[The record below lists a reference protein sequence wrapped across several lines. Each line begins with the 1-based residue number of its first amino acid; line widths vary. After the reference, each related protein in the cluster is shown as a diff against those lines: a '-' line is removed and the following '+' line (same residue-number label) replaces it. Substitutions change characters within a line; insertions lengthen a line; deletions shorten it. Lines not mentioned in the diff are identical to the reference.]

1 MEDERSFLILSR
13 SGEACRIE
21 QWGKWVER
29 STGEDDSPDCLMLQI
44 SSDSL

>member
-1 MEDERSFLILSR
+1 MGDERSFLTVSR

-29 STGEDDSPDCLMLQI
+29 STGGDDSLDCLMLRI
-44 SSDSL
+44 SRDSL